1 MNNIQ
6 QAGYYYYRKS
16 TILFFTNNGE
26 KEYNN
31 LIKKQ
36 QYLAWVDLPQHQKNL
51 FESVALFCSKNQ
63 IVQFDKYTKRPL
75 KPQTPLFLYFRVVEE
90 KLKKDYPKLKQSQ
103 IFQIAEKKWKN
114 ELIFRIKEQFIK
126 IHQILELCYYND
138 ITEYKKANIELEN
151 SHYEK
156 KVAQKEQ
163 KSLPL
168 LKKNTLT
175 RQCAAYY
182 NQNQSK
188 NHLQQIPNNLNFT
201 STQQYQVI
209 Y

>member
-31 LIKKQ
+31 IIKKQ

-51 FESVALFCSKNQ
+51 FESVALFCNKNQ
-63 IVQFDKYTKRPL
+63 IVQFDKNTKRPL
-75 KPQTPLFLYFRVVEE
+75 KPQTPIFLYFRVVEE
-90 KLKKDYPKLKQSQ
+90 KLRKDYPQLRQSQ
-103 IFQIAEKKWKN
+103 IFQIAENKWKN

-126 IHQILELCYYND
+126 IHQILELCYQSD
-138 ITEYKKANIELEN
+138 IAEYKKANIELEN
-151 SHYEK
+151 THFEK
-156 KVAQKEQ
+156 KVTKKEQ
-163 KSLPL
+163 KCLAL

-182 NQNQSK
+182 KQNQSK
-188 NHLQQIPNNLNFT
+188 IHLQQSSDYLNFT
-201 STQQYQVI
+201 TNQYQEI